1 MTETKE
7 DILDDIV
14 RSSRLEEQ
22 DLPKLKQVRLK
33 KTALKKFGDAERALE
48 EVKEA
53 EKRLKEIKGEHI
65 K

>member
-1 MTETKE
+1 MN
-7 DILDDIV
+7 
-14 RSSRLEEQ
+14 LEEPEPSKAIEQ
-22 DLPKLKQVRLK
+22 LLLK
-33 KTALKKFGDAERALE
+33 KYGDAERALE